1 MRSSPA
7 AKHLNSLSFFPP
19 RSFWLH
25 LYIQFCTTILPS
37 VIGWF
42 IPPFQR
48 LLCLSAILHQSLH
61 LVNTFRFGI
70 PFFCLVGARAFPM
83 NGDVCLYMAWIC
95 HFIMTAIL
103 VYTLASPAMLAFDVG
118 VPTFRGCLGA
128 TTIPNP
134 GALHGSLSTQ
144 HRDCLFFLSAY
155 NDSNIMHIWVV
166 PNSSESL
173 TQFVVCSLASL
184 SFPFTSILLFSL
196 VSGSQAYTSW
206 GFEHH
211 MPPLWI
217 AIYLEHLQMNLIFI
231 FCYQPFESCTFFS
244 YYATCIY
251 FYLHLPS
258 PPDSSTFDLPLPLSN
273 AIDYDITSATNS
285 KGDIF
290 AGEYGFALLTYD
302 KNSKPLMRPCDIL
315 VVVFIDVF

>member
-1 MRSSPA
+1 MSAFRPFGDVWAPLQFPTPGPFTVRS
-7 AKHLNSLSFFPP
+7 
-19 RSFWLH
+19 
-25 LYIQFCTTILPS
+25 LPS
-37 VIGWF
+37 IVI
-42 IPPFQR
+42 
-48 LLCLSAILHQSLH
+48 A
-61 LVNTFRFGI
+61 
-70 PFFCLVGARAFPM
+70 
-83 NGDVCLYMAWIC
+83 
-95 HFIMTAIL
+95 
-103 VYTLASPAMLAFDVG
+103 
-118 VPTFRGCLGA
+118 
-128 TTIPNP
+128 
-134 GALHGSLSTQ
+134 
-144 HRDCLFFLSAY
+144 FFLSAY

-285 KGDIF
+285 KGDILQVNT
-290 AGEYGFALLTYD
+290 GLRYLPMTRIV
-302 KNSKPLMRPCDIL
+302 SH
-315 VVVFIDVF
+315 